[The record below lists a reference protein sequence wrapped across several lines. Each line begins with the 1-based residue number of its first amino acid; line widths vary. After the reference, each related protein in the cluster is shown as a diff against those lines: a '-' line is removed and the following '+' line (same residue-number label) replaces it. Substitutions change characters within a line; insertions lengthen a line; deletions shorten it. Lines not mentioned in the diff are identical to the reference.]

1 MNKEKMKDNP
11 APSYKYFAHKWVR
24 SQTTRDY
31 ISPYATPAYPGLR
44 RYKSTAEPSPPVVS
58 STPPPLANNPR
69 TRSYLSSLIPNPHQY
84 GSPYNPSTMVPPSR
98 TQRVKRT
105 RKNGPNKSNKPV
117 VLAPPIPPPP
127 SALTVPQ
134 QPQDPRYSLTY
145 ILNSPTATPHNH
157 TTPSRSLQ
165 SLPEK
170 IRHLIWSYARSRT
183 ICITISN
190 DLIYSR
196 SPSPITLRINRESRS
211 ATIHHY
217 SAHPHFYILGTQ
229 HENKERIHYPFFDP
243 SVDSVVVNGIYMD
256 HTSALSSAIFGFYEA
271 GRREIAY
278 RKREVFDY
286 AHMDILHSLH
296 IPARAW
302 DWNCIRRAPRA
313 EIRFRNLSEIVLE
326 GGAMGLRKEKD
337 VKKCKEFIRGCF
349 ERNVEEID
357 DMDGVELASRG
368 MARSANVEINV
379 PEVRVIMPNGLDH
392 EWMFE
397 QDQLG
402 MESMEERAWVMD
414 FISKVKASC

>member
-1 MNKEKMKDNP
+1 MKDKP

-24 SQTTRDY
+24 SQTTRGY

-44 RYKSTAEPSPPVVS
+44 RYKSTAEPSPPVVP
-58 STPPPLANNPR
+58 STSPPLPNNPR

-84 GSPYNPSTMVPPSR
+84 GSPYNSSTMAPPSR
-98 TQRVKRT
+98 TQRAKRP
-105 RKNGPNKSNKPV
+105 RKNGPSKSNKPV
-117 VLAPPIPPPP
+117 VLAPPIPSPP
-127 SALTVPQ
+127 SATSASQ

-145 ILNSPTATPHNH
+145 ILNSPTLAPHNH
-157 TTPSRSLQ
+157 ITPARSLQ

-217 SAHPHFYILGTQ
+217 SAHPRFYILGTQ

-243 SVDSVVVNGIYMD
+243 SVDSVVLNGISMD
-256 HTSALSSAIFGFYEA
+256 HTSALSSAIFGFYES
-271 GRREIAY
+271 GRKEVAY
-278 RKREVFDY
+278 RKREVFDC

-296 IPARAW
+296 IPARVW
-302 DWNCIRRAPRA
+302 DWNRIQRAPRA
-313 EIRFRNLSEIVLE
+313 EIRFRHLSEIVLE
-326 GGAMGLRKEKD
+326 GGAMGLRTEKD
-337 VKKCKEFIRGCF
+337 VKKCKALIRECF
-349 ERNVEEID
+349 EKNVEEID
-357 DMDGVELASRG
+357 DMDGVEFESHGLART
-368 MARSANVEINV
+368 ANVEIKD

-397 QDQLG
+397 EDELG
-402 MESMEERAWVMD
+402 MESMEERAWVMN
-414 FISKVKASC
+414 FISKVKASR